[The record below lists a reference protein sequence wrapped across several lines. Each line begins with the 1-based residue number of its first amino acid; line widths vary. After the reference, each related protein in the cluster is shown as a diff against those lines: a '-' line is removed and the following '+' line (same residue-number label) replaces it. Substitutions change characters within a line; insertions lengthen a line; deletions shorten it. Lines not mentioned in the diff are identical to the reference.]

1 MITYGKKPE
10 FNCYLPLTGIVVL
23 CLISLFVPQV
33 HASDSCE
40 IQTKLPKQILKVD
53 KGLASMTQTFRAGNS
68 FLFKAADFCF
78 RTDNLN
84 SGRINSGKITR
95 EKKFPPLSQ
104 QIRESKTSHKNWESK
119 KRFGVAV
126 SELAVIQFIPWA
138 NAKWIQKPGWANV
151 NADIW
156 WYNIEH
162 GWEYDGDSFV
172 TNNFTHPYHGNFY
185 FNTART
191 NGFNFWESIPFA
203 FGGSLLWEYFAEIY
217 RPAFND
223 WINTSVSGFNLGE
236 MTYRVANL
244 ITDNTARGSDRVWQ
258 EIFAGIINPVRV
270 FNRMISGEVSRVH
283 PNSDLHRQPVKLYV
297 DGGMRRI
304 VQRGSDIQDSASV
317 EGLLGL
323 RLNYGDVLESDLNM
337 PFSSFTLWG
346 HISNGTNFLTEL
358 HSIGLLAGWK
368 LGGNRFH
375 KEVFSINVSYDF
387 SYNPAFEFGAPS
399 VTFNFTLKNML
410 DDKTFVRSDL
420 GLVAILLGSTST
432 EFFYGYDGRNYDF
445 GPGPGIRLCSRVTD
459 GNWNYI
465 SLSYTGAMIF
475 TMSGTPES
483 SHYLHNAMIEGQLP
497 VNDLFA
503 IGLAFEYYWRNS
515 FYKLNEDVSR
525 GSPIG
530 RVSFITRL

>member
-1 MITYGKKPE
+1 MISYDKMSE
-10 FNCYLPLTGIVVL
+10 RSFASPLIGITVL
-23 CLISLFVPQV
+23 CLLSFFTPQI
-33 HASDSCE
+33 HASDSCA
-40 IQTKLPKQILKVD
+40 IQTKLPRQFLKED
-53 KGLASMTQTFRAGNS
+53 KGLAAMTKTFRVERCLLYESAS
-68 FLFKAADFCF
+68 LYTQ
-78 RTDNLN
+78 TDNLN
-84 SGRINSGKITR
+84 SVRIHLDKFFQEESLIHLLKQPHKA
-95 EKKFPPLSQ
+95 KKNF
-104 QIRESKTSHKNWESK
+104 IYWESE
-119 KRFGVAV
+119 KRFGTAV
-126 SELAVIQFIPWA
+126 LELAVIQFIPWA

-151 NADIW
+151 GTNIW
-156 WYNIEH
+156 WYNLEH
-162 GWEYDGDSFV
+162 GWDYDGDSFV

-191 NGFNFWESIPFA
+191 NGFSFWESIPFA
-203 FGGSLLWEYFAEIY
+203 FGGSLFWEYFAEIY

-258 EIFAGIINPVRV
+258 EIFAGILNPVRV
-270 FNRMISGEVSRVH
+270 FNRIISGEVSKVH
-283 PNSDLHRQPVKLYV
+283 PNTDLHRQPVKLYV

-304 VQRGSDIQDSASV
+304 VQKGSDILDSASV

-323 RLNYGDVLESDLNM
+323 RLNYGDVLESDLNT
-337 PFSSFTLWG
+337 PFSNFTLWG
-346 HISNGTNFLTEL
+346 HVSNGTNFLTEL
-358 HSIGLLAGWK
+358 HSLGLLAGWK

-375 KEVFSINVSYDF
+375 KEIFSVNVSYDF

-399 VTFNFTLKNML
+399 LTFNFTLKNML

-420 GLVAILLGSTST
+420 GLVAIIMGSTST

-445 GPGPGIRLCSRVTD
+445 GPGPGVRINSRVTD

-483 SHYLHNAMIEGQLP
+483 SHYLHDAIIEGQLP
-497 VNDLFA
+497 VNDHFA

-530 RVSFITRL
+530 RVFFITRL

>member
-1 MITYGKKPE
+1 
-10 FNCYLPLTGIVVL
+10 
-23 CLISLFVPQV
+23 
-33 HASDSCE
+33 
-40 IQTKLPKQILKVD
+40 LKED
-53 KGLASMTQTFRAGNS
+53 KGLAAMTQTFRGHKS
-68 FLFKAADFCF
+68 FLFKSAILYTT
-78 RTDNLN
+78 TDNLN
-84 SGRINSGKITR
+84 SSRTNSGKIFPEERLMSVFKKTR
-95 EKKFPPLSQ
+95 NA
-104 QIRESKTSHKNWESK
+104 KTNFIYWESE
-119 KRFGVAV
+119 KRFGAAIL
-126 SELAVIQFIPWA
+126 ELAAIQFIPWA

-151 NADIW
+151 GTNGW
-156 WYNIEH
+156 WYNLEH
-162 GWEYDGDSFV
+162 GWDYDGDSFV

-203 FGGSLLWEYFAEIY
+203 FGGSLFWEYFAEIY

-244 ITDNTARGSDRVWQ
+244 ITDNTARGSERVWQ
-258 EIFAGIINPVRV
+258 EIFAGILNPVRV
-270 FNRMISGEVSRVH
+270 FNRIISGEVSKVH
-283 PNSDLHRQPVKLYV
+283 PNTNLYFQPVKLYV

-304 VQRGSDIQDSASV
+304 VQRGSDILDSASV

-323 RLNYGDVLESDLNM
+323 RLNYGDVLETDLNT
-337 PFSSFTLWG
+337 PFSSFALWG
-346 HISNGTNFLTEL
+346 HISNGTNFLTDL
-358 HSIGLLAGWK
+358 HSVGLLTGWK

-387 SYNPAFEFGAPS
+387 LYNPAFEFGAPS
-399 VTFNFTLKNML
+399 LTFNFTLKNML
-410 DDKTFVRSDL
+410 DDKAYVRSDL
-420 GLVAILLGSTST
+420 GLVAIIMGSTST

-445 GPGPGIRLCSRVTD
+445 GPGPGVRINSRVTD

-483 SHYLHNAMIEGQLP
+483 SHYLHDAIIEGQLP
-497 VNDLFA
+497 VNDYFA

-530 RVSFITRL
+530 RVFFITKL

>member
-297 DGGMRRI
+297 DG
-304 VQRGSDIQDSASV
+304 
-317 EGLLGL
+317 
-323 RLNYGDVLESDLNM
+323 
-337 PFSSFTLWG
+337 
-346 HISNGTNFLTEL
+346 
-358 HSIGLLAGWK
+358 
-368 LGGNRFH
+368 
-375 KEVFSINVSYDF
+375 
-387 SYNPAFEFGAPS
+387 
-399 VTFNFTLKNML
+399 
-410 DDKTFVRSDL
+410 
-420 GLVAILLGSTST
+420 
-432 EFFYGYDGRNYDF
+432 
-445 GPGPGIRLCSRVTD
+445 
-459 GNWNYI
+459 
-465 SLSYTGAMIF
+465 
-475 TMSGTPES
+475 
-483 SHYLHNAMIEGQLP
+483 
-497 VNDLFA
+497 
-503 IGLAFEYYWRNS
+503 
-515 FYKLNEDVSR
+515 
-525 GSPIG
+525 
-530 RVSFITRL
+530 